1 MRLTLLSATRALG
14 ALGALAAPVASAQT
28 LVPAYEGCAIAWDYP
43 AATAN
48 HKGFA
53 LSLDGVTG
61 RVQIGKDLRQIPC
74 ADTPLKGK
82 PFGPYTVRL
91 VATAASPALDSAAA
105 VLRIDYQARPT
116 LVAPTTIRTTLEW
129 VPPQPEVTK

>member
-1 MRLTLLSATRALG
+1 MRLTLLSATL
-14 ALGALAAPVASAQT
+14 ALGALAAPAASAQT

-43 AATAN
+43 AATAH

-61 RVQIGKDLRQIPC
+61 RTEIGKDLRQIPC

-82 PFGPYTVRL
+82 PFGTYTLKL
-91 VATAASPALDSAAA
+91 VATANSPALESSAA

-116 LVAPTTIRTTLEW
+116 LVAPTNIRTTLEW
-129 VPPQPEVTK
+129 APPQPQPEAVK

>member
-1 MRLTLLSATRALG
+1 MKLMVSAVL
-14 ALGALAAPVASAQT
+14 ALAVSVASAQT

-43 AATAN
+43 AATAH

-53 LSLDGVTG
+53 LSLDGVAG
-61 RVQIGKDLRQIPC
+61 LMQIGKDLRQIPC

-82 PFGPYTVRL
+82 PFGTYTLKL
-91 VATAASPALDSAAA
+91 VATANAPALDSPAA

-116 LVAPTTIRTTLEW
+116 LVAPTHIRTTLEW
-129 VPPQPEVTK
+129 APPQPEAVK